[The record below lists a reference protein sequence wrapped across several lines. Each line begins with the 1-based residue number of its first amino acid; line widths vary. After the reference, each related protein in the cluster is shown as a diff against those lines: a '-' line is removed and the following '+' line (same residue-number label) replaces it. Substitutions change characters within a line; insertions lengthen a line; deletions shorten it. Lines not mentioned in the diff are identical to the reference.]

1 MKELTDLDQA
11 VDIGIAAAGF
21 PPGNGFS
28 GEVERVG
35 EFLLG

>member
-1 MKELTDLDQA
+1 MKKFADLDQA
-11 VDIGIAAAGF
+11 VNVWIAAAGF